1 MFIDYQSLIDEA
13 MLGIV
18 KKVLKNTCD
27 KEKNTD
33 QSYYVSFRTDDPNVV
48 LSKRIKQK
56 YPREIT
62 IVLQYQFRDLFVH
75 DDHFSVNIS
84 FGGVPETVIVPFNT
98 LTSFIDPEANFS
110 LQFRRNDNLDEI
122 DVVTGSNT
130 RGSSNTRGN
139 VREVL
144 VQDKNSD
151 ITKKDENKLGEVIS
165 FEKFRK
171 KIK

>member
-33 QSYYVSFRTDDPNVV
+33 QSYYVSFRTDDPSVV

-62 IVLQYQFRDLFVH
+62 IVLQYQFRDLFVY

-122 DVVTGSNT
+122 DVVTG
-130 RGSSNTRGN
+130 GN
-139 VREVL
+139 ARSDVREVL
-144 VQDKNSD
+144 VQDKNSG

>member
-18 KKVLKNTCD
+18 KKVLKSTCD
-27 KEKNTD
+27 KEKNAD
-33 QSYYVSFRTDDPNVV
+33 QSYYVSFRTDDPSVV

-122 DVVTGSNT
+122 DVVTGSNA
-130 RGSSNTRGN
+130 RGD

>member
-62 IVLQYQFRDLFVH
+62 IVLQYQFRDLLVH

-122 DVVTGSNT
+122 DVVTAGT
-130 RGSSNTRGN
+130 ARAD

-144 VQDKNSD
+144 VQDKNSG
-151 ITKKDENKLGEVIS
+151 IIKKDENKLGEVIS
-165 FEKFRK
+165 FDKFRK
-171 KIK
+171 KTK

>member
-18 KKVLKNTCD
+18 KKVLKSTCD
-27 KEKNTD
+27 KEKNAD
-33 QSYYVSFRTDDPNVV
+33 QSYYVSFRTDDPSVV

-122 DVVTGSNT
+122 DVVTGSNA
-130 RGSSNTRGN
+130 RGD
-139 VREVL
+139 VKEVL

-151 ITKKDENKLGEVIS
+151 ITKKDENKLGEVIL

>member
-1 MFIDYQSLIDEA
+1 

-27 KEKNTD
+27 KEKNVD
-33 QSYYVSFRTDDPNVV
+33 QSYYVSFRTDDPKVV

-62 IVLQYQFRDLFVH
+62 IVLQYQFRDLRVH
-75 DDHFSVNIS
+75 DDHFSVSIS
-84 FGGVPETVIVPFNT
+84 FGGVPETIIVPFNT

-122 DVVTGSNT
+122 DVVTGSAA
-130 RGSSNTRGN
+130 RGD

-144 VQDKNSD
+144 VQDKNHD
-151 ITKKDENKLGEVIS
+151 TMKKDENKLGEVIL
-165 FEKFRK
+165 FDKFRK
-171 KIK
+171 KTK

>member
-1 MFIDYQSLIDEA
+1 M
-13 MLGIV
+13 
-18 KKVLKNTCD
+18 
-27 KEKNTD
+27 
-33 QSYYVSFRTDDPNVV
+33 
-48 LSKRIKQK
+48 
-56 YPREIT
+56 
-62 IVLQYQFRDLFVH
+62 FVH

-122 DVVTGSNT
+122 DVVTGSNA
-130 RGSSNTRGN
+130 RGD

>member
-27 KEKNTD
+27 KENNVD

-62 IVLQYQFRDLFVH
+62 IVLQYQFRDLLVH

-122 DVVTGSNT
+122 DVVTSGAA
-130 RGSSNTRGN
+130 RADM
-139 VREVL
+139 REVL
-144 VQDKNSD
+144 VQDRNSD
-151 ITKKDENKLGEVIS
+151 IIKKDESKLGEVIS
-165 FEKFRK
+165 FDKFRK
-171 KIK
+171 KTK